1 MEGFVEFIVELLFEI
16 FGGIGELLVPDNV
29 SKKKKK
35 ALMCLFA
42 IIGLFFGMLLVV
54 GVYLNIT
61 AKNRIIGIVL
71 FGIGLLYFALAVSFY
86 IKNKKR

>member
-1 MEGFVEFIVELLFEI
+1 MEGFVEFIVELILEI
-16 FGGIGELLVPDNV
+16 FGGIGELIVPDNI

-42 IIGLFFGMLLVV
+42 IIGLFFGILLVV

-61 AKNRIIGIVL
+61 AKNRILGIVL
-71 FGIGLLYFALAVSFY
+71 FALGLTYVAFLIAFY
-86 IKNKKR
+86 